1 MIIKKKVRVLIVD
14 DSLLFREAL
23 ARGLAKDFGIE
34 IVGAAKDVL
43 DAKDKI
49 IALRPDVMTLDIEM
63 PGMSGIEF
71 LQRLLPQYPI
81 PVVVVSAAGER
92 VFDALKAG
100 AVDFVAKSDITNQRN
115 SEWQLNELIVKLKI
129 ASTAKVGYLKHEAA
143 QQLADRA
150 ILSAG
155 PEAVDWVI
163 GIGASTGGTEAIA
176 DILKELPANMPGM
189 LIVQHMP
196 PLFTRLYA
204 ERLNNCCAMEVK
216 EAQNGD
222 RVLAGRVL
230 IAPGDHHMSIKK
242 TKEGFIVGCKMGE
255 KVNGHCP
262 SVEVLFDS
270 IAKVVGQ
277 SAIGVILTGM
287 GGDGAKGLLHMR
299 EAGART
305 IGQDEETSVVY
316 GMPKMAYELG
326 AVEKQVPLA
335 RIPLTIHEMV
345 KRK

>member
-34 IVGAAKDVL
+34 IVGTAKDVL
-43 DAKDKI
+43 EAKDKI
-49 IALRPDVMTLDIEM
+49 VALRPDVMTLDIEM

-81 PVVVVSAAGER
+81 PVVVVSAAGEH

-100 AVDFVAKSDITNQRN
+100 AVDFVAKTDIVNQRN

-129 ASTAKVGYLKHEAA
+129 ASIAKVGYLKHEAVH
-143 QQLADRA
+143 QLAVQT
-150 ILSAG
+150 ILSTG
-155 PEAVDWVI
+155 SEAVDWVI

-176 DILKELPANMPGM
+176 NILKQLPGNMPGI

-196 PLFTRLYA
+196 SLFTRLYA
-204 ERLNNCCAMEVK
+204 ERLNNSCTLEVK

-230 IAPGDHHMSIKK
+230 VAPGDYHMRIKK
-242 TKEGFIVGCKMGE
+242 TKDGFSVECRTGE

-262 SVEVLFDS
+262 SVDVLFDS

-277 SAIGVILTGM
+277 SAVGVILTGM
-287 GGDGAKGLLHMR
+287 GGDGAKGLLRMR

-326 AVEKQVPLA
+326 AVEKRVPLDS
-335 RIPLTIHEMV
+335 IPLTIHEML

>member
-34 IVGAAKDVL
+34 IVGTAKDVL
-43 DAKDKI
+43 EAKDKI
-49 IALRPDVMTLDIEM
+49 VALRPDVMTLDIEM

-81 PVVVVSAAGER
+81 PVVVVSVAGDR

-100 AVDFVAKSDITNQRN
+100 AVDFVAKTDIVNQRN

-129 ASTAKVGYLKHEAA
+129 ASIAKVGYLKHEAVH
-143 QQLADRA
+143 QLAAQA
-150 ILSAG
+150 ILSTG
-155 PEAVDWVI
+155 SEAVDWVI

-176 DILKELPANMPGM
+176 NILKQLPANMPGI

-204 ERLNNCCAMEVK
+204 ERLNNSCTLEVK

-230 IAPGDHHMSIKK
+230 VAPGDYHMRIKK
-242 TKEGFIVGCKMGE
+242 TKDGFSVECRTGE

-262 SVEVLFDS
+262 SVDVLFDS
-270 IAKVVGQ
+270 IAKVVRQ
-277 SAIGVILTGM
+277 SAVGVILTGM
-287 GGDGAKGLLHMR
+287 GGDGAKGLLRMR

-305 IGQDEETSVVY
+305 IGQDEETSIVY

-326 AVEKQVPLA
+326 AVEKRVPLDS
-335 RIPLTIHEMV
+335 IPLTIHEML